1 MLASGD
7 LFCTPGHGAIALAF
21 IEVIVPDD
29 RQPRCSHGARPVKVP
44 IEANVLGERMQL
56 FLGVGGERVPGGFVG
71 PVTRLT

>member
-44 IEANVLGERMQL
+44 IEANVLGERMKF
-56 FLGVGGERVPGGFVG
+56 FLGVRCEPEPRGFI
-71 PVTRLT
+71 